1 MKSNKIKNM
10 LVVASVVVGTTLVG
24 STSAFAA
31 TLPSN
36 GSVSTNSSSKQS
48 LEKIAI
54 KNETSL
60 TAKKDLKSTSNTD
73 LTSTSKDKTTTEV
86 KKDISKTTT
95 KEQNSKVKTTT
106 LAYSGSE
113 YGEVGNLEGCTSLN
127 FRQGPGTNYNIIGEL
142 SNGTTVQILSQYNSD
157 WYQVEYNGTSGYV
170 YAPCI
175 NIVSGSSSNST
186 SNSSEM
192 GTVVNL
198 NGSMDLNF
206 RSGPSTN
213 YSVIGELS
221 EGTTF
226 TVLSESNGW
235 YKINYNGTT
244 GYVYGYY
251 VSVGNS
257 SSSSTGTSSSSKT
270 GTVSNLNEGVDL
282 NFRLGPSTDYSV
294 LGELSEGT
302 SVTIL
307 SESNG
312 WYKINYDGTVGYV
325 YSDYITVGSSSNSS
339 SSSSSITYTV
349 QAGNTLSSI
358 ASQYGVTISQL
369 EQWNNLSNPNYIYVG
384 ETLTIYTNG
393 SSNSSNNSG
402 SSNTNSGSS
411 VTYTVQSGDT
421 LSSIASQYGV
431 TVSQL
436 EQWNNLSN
444 PNYIYVGETLT
455 IYTNGSGN
463 SSNSTSSNPSNSN
476 SNNSGS
482 SYTGSYS
489 SAAPSDLV
497 NFTASYEGFS
507 STPYWSGGWT
517 VGFGQNYGNTY
528 PGDVTYQEALNTL
541 QNSLSTYMQ
550 QVESLTQ
557 GCGLNQNQINA
568 LTDFAYNLGIG
579 SLENSQLL
587 QDIESGNTS
596 YSTIMSDFQSWSY
609 VGGSFSSGLYARR
622 TAEAQMFLYGQYNDH

>member
-36 GSVSTNSSSKQS
+36 GSVSTNSSSKQT
-48 LEKIAI
+48 LEKTTT
-54 KNETSL
+54 KTNL
-60 TAKKDLKSTSNTD
+60 TAAKDLKSTSNTS
-73 LTSTSKDKTTTEV
+73 LTKTSKNKTTTESS
-86 KKDISKTTT
+86 SKTTT
-95 KEQNSKVKTTT
+95 KELRNKAKTTT
-106 LAYSGSE
+106 LAYVDSE
-113 YGEVGNLEGCTSLN
+113 YGEVSNLGDCTSLN

-142 SNGTTVQILSQYNSD
+142 SNGTTVQILSQYDSD
-157 WYQVEYNGTSGYV
+157 WYQIEYNGTSGYV

-175 NIVSGSSSNST
+175 TIVNGSSSNS
-186 SNSSEM
+186 SSET
-192 GTVVNL
+192 GTVINL

-235 YKINYNGTT
+235 YEIDYNGTT

-251 VSVGNS
+251 VSVGS
-257 SSSSTGTSSSSKT
+257 SSSNNSTSSNSEI
-270 GTVSNLNEGVDL
+270 GTVSNLNNGVDL
-282 NFRLGPSTDYSV
+282 NFRSGPSTYYSV
-294 LGELSEGT
+294 IGELSEGT

-312 WYKINYDGTVGYV
+312 WYKISYDGTTGYV
-325 YSDYITVGSSSNSS
+325 YSDYITVGSSSSSNSS
-339 SSSSSITYTV
+339 SSSSS
-349 QAGNTLSSI
+349 
-358 ASQYGVTISQL
+358 
-369 EQWNNLSNPNYIYVG
+369 
-384 ETLTIYTNG
+384 
-393 SSNSSNNSG
+393 
-402 SSNTNSGSS
+402 SS

-421 LSSIASQYGV
+421 LSSIASEYGV
-431 TVSQL
+431 TVSEL
-436 EQWNNLSN
+436 EQWNDISN
-444 PNYIYVGETLT
+444 GNYIYVGETLT
-455 IYTNGSGN
+455 IYTNGSSSSSSSN
-463 SSNSTSSNPSNSN
+463 SSNSSSSSSTNSSSSSESN
-476 SNNSGS
+476 
-482 SYTGSYS
+482 YTGSYS
-489 SAAPSDLV
+489 STAPSDLV
-497 NFTASYEGFS
+497 DFTASYEGFS

-517 VGFGQNYGNTY
+517 VGFGQNYGDTY
-528 PGDVTYQEALNTL
+528 PGDVTYQEALDTL
-541 QNSLSTYMQ
+541 QNSLTTYMD

-557 GCGLNQNQINA
+557 GYDLSQNQINA

-587 QDIESGNTS
+587 QDIENGNTS

-609 VGGSFSSGLYARR
+609 VDGSFSSGLYARR
-622 TAEAQMFLYGQYNDH
+622 TAEAQMFLYGEYNDH